1 MSTITHLF
9 NVNVEATEHYIIS
22 TSPNLIITAES
33 APGEA
38 NSFMASKW
46 GEYNHVKGF
55 ETTVDKIKIPLDTIR
70 EICTEQGATATAL
83 TKGTLPADKF
93 SDAGDTVFWNSA
105 ENQLLYMPANI
116 GTGDIHPVCVIILDG
131 TPAPTLVA
139 ADIEIV

>member
-1 MSTITHLF
+1 MSNITHLF

-55 ETTVDKIKIPLDTIR
+55 ETGKDKIKIPLDTIK
-70 EICTEQGATATAL
+70 EVFPSTTL
-83 TKGTLPADKF
+83 VKGTLPAAKYGDSADQIEALGDKLLYWV
-93 SDAGDTVFWNSA
+93 SGD
-105 ENQLLYMPANI
+105 EQYQLL
-116 GTGDIHPVCVIILDG
+116 TLDG
-131 TPAPTLVA
+131 NPTVVA
-139 ADIEIV
+139 ADIEIL

>member
-1 MSTITHLF
+1 MSNITHLF

-55 ETTVDKIKIPLDTIR
+55 ETTVDKIKIPLDTIK
-70 EICTEQGATATAL
+70 EANPATAL
-83 TKGTLPADKF
+83 VKGPCPAAKYDADPVSDGFTTFKDAA
-93 SDAGDTVFWNSA
+93 DAGKYLRYTKEPNLGESG
-105 ENQLLYMPANI
+105 E
-116 GTGDIHPVCVIILDG
+116 IILLTLDG
-131 TPAPTLVA
+131 NPTLAA